1 MAMQAKKIVIVGGG
15 FAGVNLAKQLSGNSE
30 FQIIL
35 VDKNNYHFF
44 PPLLYQVATAFIET
58 SNITYPYRK
67 MFQAKKNIRFHYGTF
82 LKVNAAENTIDTDTG
97 SLRYDYLVLAMGTE
111 TNYFGMENVKAN
123 ALPMKSIDDALHL
136 RNRIL
141 LNMEKAAQTENEAE
155 RLKLTNIVIAGG
167 GPTGV
172 ELAGMIAEMGTKIMS
187 KDYPEM
193 QESKGKI
200 YLVNS
205 PANLLNVM
213 SVSSQQEA
221 KKTLE
226 KLGVIIKLNAAVK
239 DYKEQQVHLSDGEVL
254 DTSLL
259 IWTSGV
265 VAREV
270 KGLPDNSIGKAR
282 RVLVNEYNLVH
293 GTNNVFAI
301 GDMCLQFED
310 KNYPQG
316 HPQLAQVAIQQGKLL
331 AQNIKNISAS
341 KPMKKFQYNDKG
353 SMAIISKYN
362 AVVDFPKFF
371 LSGYFAWLTWLFIHL
386 IPIAGFRNKVKIF
399 YNWCAAMATNDPT
412 LRVIIRP
419 QVEKK

>member
-1 MAMQAKKIVIVGGG
+1 MNIKKIVIVGGG
-15 FAGVNLAKQLSGNSE
+15 FAGVNLAKQLSGNAE
-30 FQIIL
+30 FQITL

-44 PPLLYQVATAFIET
+44 SPLLYQVATAFIET

-67 MFQAKKNIRFHYGTF
+67 MFQTKKNIRFHYGTF
-82 LKVNAAENTIDTDTG
+82 LKVNAEENTIDTDTG
-97 SLRYDYLVLAMGTE
+97 SLMYDYLVLAMGTE
-111 TNYFGMENVKAN
+111 TNYFGIENIKAN

-141 LNMEKAAQTENEAE
+141 LNMEKAAQTPNKEE
-155 RLKLTNIVIAGG
+155 RLKLTTIVIAGG

-172 ELAGMIAEMGTKIMS
+172 ELAGMISEMGTKIVD

-193 QESKGKI
+193 QNLPGKI

-205 PANLLNVM
+205 PPNLLNVM
-213 SVSSQQEA
+213 SSSSQLEA

-226 KLGVIIKLNAAVK
+226 KLGVIVKVNTAVK
-239 DYKEQQVHLSDGEVL
+239 DYKDEKVYLSDGEIL

-265 VAREV
+265 IAREV
-270 KGLPDNSIGKAR
+270 KGLPATSIGNAR
-282 RVLVNEYNLVH
+282 RVLVNECNLVN
-293 GTNNVFAI
+293 GTNNIFAI

-310 KNYPQG
+310 KSYPRG
-316 HPQLAQVAIQQGKLL
+316 HPQLAQVAIQQARLL
-331 AQNIKNISAS
+331 AENIKNISAS

-353 SMAIISKYN
+353 SMAVISKYK

-371 LSGYFAWLTWLFIHL
+371 LSGYFAWLTWFFIHL

-399 YNWCAAMATNDPT
+399 YNWLIALISNDPS
-412 LRVIIRP
+412 LRVIVRP
-419 QVEKK
+419 QIEKI

>member
-1 MAMQAKKIVIVGGG
+1 MKAIKIVVVGGG
-15 FAGVNLAKQLSGNSE
+15 FAGVNFAKQLSNNPD

-58 SNITYPYRK
+58 SNITYPFRK
-67 MFQAKKNIRFHYGTF
+67 MFQNKKNIRFHYGTL
-82 LKVNAAENTIDTDTG
+82 LKVNPSENTIDTDTG
-97 SLRYDYLVLAMGTE
+97 SLDYDYLVLAMGTE
-111 TNYFGMENVKAN
+111 TNYFGIENVKAN

-172 ELAGMIAEMGTKIMS
+172 ELAGMIAEMGTKIVN
-187 KDYPEM
+187 KEYPEM
-193 QESKGKI
+193 QNSKGKI

-205 PANLLNVM
+205 PPNVLNVM
-213 SVSSQQEA
+213 SVSSQLDA

-226 KLGVIIKLNAAVK
+226 ELGVVLKLNTAVK
-239 DYKEQQVHLSDGEVL
+239 DYKNQQVQLSNGEVI
-254 DTSLL
+254 DTPLL

-265 VAREV
+265 IAREV
-270 KGLPDNSIGKAR
+270 KGLPEDSTGRGR
-282 RVLVNEYNLVH
+282 RILVNKYNLVH
-293 GTNNVFAI
+293 DTTNIFAI
-301 GDMCLQFED
+301 GDMCLQLEE

-331 AQNIKNISAS
+331 AINIKNIAAS
-341 KPMKKFQYNDKG
+341 KPIKNFQYNDKG

-371 LSGYFAWLTWLFIHL
+371 FSGYIAWLTWLFIHL

-399 YNWCAAMATNDPT
+399 YNWLIAMITNDPS

-419 QVEKK
+419 QIDKK

>member
-1 MAMQAKKIVIVGGG
+1 MKAKKIVVVGGG
-15 FAGVNLAKQLSGNSE
+15 FAGANFSKQLSNNPD

-58 SNITYPYRK
+58 SNITYPFRK
-67 MFQAKKNIRFHYGTF
+67 MFQNKKNIRFHYGTF
-82 LKVNAAENTIDTDTG
+82 LKVNTSENTIDTDTA
-97 SLRYDYLVLAMGTE
+97 SLAYDYLVLAMGTE
-111 TNYFGMENVKAN
+111 TNYFGIENVKEN

-136 RNRIL
+136 RNSML
-141 LNMEKAAQTENEAE
+141 LNMEKAANTENESE
-155 RLKLTNIVIAGG
+155 RFKLTTIVIAGG

-172 ELAGMIAEMGTKIMS
+172 ELAGMIAEMGTKIVN

-193 QESKGKI
+193 KNSKGKI

-205 PANLLNVM
+205 PPNVLNVM
-213 SVSSQQEA
+213 SVWSQLDA

-226 KLGVIIKLNAAVK
+226 KLGVILKLSTSVK
-239 DYKEQQVHLSDGEVL
+239 DYKNQQVQLSNGEVIN
-254 DTSLL
+254 TPLL

-265 VAREV
+265 IAREV
-270 KGLPDNSIGKAR
+270 KGLPENSTGKGR
-282 RVLVNEYNLVH
+282 RILVNGYNLVN
-293 GTNNVFAI
+293 GTNNIFAI
-301 GDMCLQFED
+301 GDMCLQSEEN
-310 KNYPQG
+310 NYPQG

-331 AQNIKNISAS
+331 AKNIKNMSAL
-341 KPMKKFQYNDKG
+341 KPLKNFQYNDKG

-371 LSGYFAWLTWLFIHL
+371 CSGYFAWLTWLFIHL

-399 YNWCAAMATNDPT
+399 YNWLIAMLTNDPS

-419 QVEKK
+419 QIEKK

>member
-1 MAMQAKKIVIVGGG
+1 MAAKKIVIVGGG
-15 FAGVNLAKQLSGNSE
+15 FAGVNFAKQLSNNPD

-58 SNITYPYRK
+58 SNITYPFRK
-67 MFQAKKNIRFHYGTF
+67 MFQNKKNIRFHYGQF
-82 LKVNAAENTIDTDTG
+82 LKVDSSENTIDTDTG
-97 SLRYDYLVLAMGTE
+97 SLSYDYLVLAMGTE
-111 TNYFGMENVKAN
+111 TNYFGIENLKEN

-136 RNRIL
+136 RNMIL
-141 LNMEKAAQTENEAE
+141 INMEKAARTENESE

-172 ELAGMIAEMGTKIMS
+172 ELAGMIAEMGTKIMN

-193 QESKGKI
+193 EKSKGKI

-205 PANLLNVM
+205 PQNVLNAM
-213 SVSSQQEA
+213 STWSQQDA

-226 KLGVIIKLNAAVK
+226 NLGVILKLKTAVK
-239 DYKEQQVHLSDGEVL
+239 DYKNQQVQLSNGEVI
-254 DTSLL
+254 DTPLL
-259 IWTSGV
+259 IWASGV
-265 VAREV
+265 IGREV
-270 KGLPDNSIGKAR
+270 KGLPENTTGKGR
-282 RVLVNEYNLVH
+282 RILVNGHNLVN
-293 GTNNVFAI
+293 GTNNIFAI
-301 GDMCLQFED
+301 GDMCLQLED

-331 AQNIKNISAS
+331 AKNIKNILAS
-341 KPMKKFQYNDKG
+341 KPVKNFQYNDKG
-353 SMAIISKYN
+353 SMAIISKNN

-386 IPIAGFRNKVKIF
+386 IPIAGFRNKIKIL
-399 YNWCAAMATNDPT
+399 YNWLIAMTTDDPA

-419 QVEKK
+419 KIERNNF

>member
-1 MAMQAKKIVIVGGG
+1 MNIKKIVIVGGG
-15 FAGVNLAKQLSGNSE
+15 FAGVNLAKQLSGNAE
-30 FQIIL
+30 FQITL

-44 PPLLYQVATAFIET
+44 SPLLYQVATAFIET

-67 MFQAKKNIRFHYGTF
+67 MFQTKKNIRFHYGTF
-82 LKVNAAENTIDTDTG
+82 LKVNAEENTIDTDTG
-97 SLRYDYLVLAMGTE
+97 SLMYDYLVLAMGTE
-111 TNYFGMENVKAN
+111 TNYFGIENIKAN

-141 LNMEKAAQTENEAE
+141 LNMEKAAQTPNKEE
-155 RLKLTNIVIAGG
+155 RLKLTTIVIAGG

-172 ELAGMIAEMGTKIMS
+172 ELAGMISEMGTKIVD

-193 QESKGKI
+193 QNLPGKI

-205 PANLLNVM
+205 PPNLLNVM
-213 SVSSQQEA
+213 SSSSQLEA

-226 KLGVIIKLNAAVK
+226 KLGVIVKVNTAVK
-239 DYKEQQVHLSDGEVL
+239 DYKDEKVYLSDGEIL

-265 VAREV
+265 IAREV
-270 KGLPDNSIGKAR
+270 KGLPATSIGNAR
-282 RVLVNEYNLVH
+282 RVLVNECNLVN
-293 GTNNVFAI
+293 GTNNIFAI

-310 KNYPQG
+310 KSYPGG
-316 HPQLAQVAIQQGKLL
+316 HPQLAQVAIQQARLL
-331 AQNIKNISAS
+331 AENIKNISAS

-353 SMAIISKYN
+353 SMAVISKYK

-371 LSGYFAWLTWLFIHL
+371 LSGYFAWLTWFFIHL

-399 YNWCAAMATNDPT
+399 YNWLIALISNDPS
-412 LRVIIRP
+412 LRVIVRP
-419 QVEKK
+419 QIEKI

>member
-1 MAMQAKKIVIVGGG
+1 MKTKKIVVVGGG
-15 FAGVNLAKQLSGNSE
+15 FAGVNFAKQLSNNPD

-58 SNITYPYRK
+58 SNITYPFRK
-67 MFQAKKNIRFHYGTF
+67 MFQNKKNIRFHYGTF
-82 LKVNAAENTIDTDTG
+82 LKVNPSKNTIETDTG
-97 SLRYDYLVLAMGTE
+97 SLAYDYLVLAMGTE
-111 TNYFGMENVKAN
+111 TNYFDIENAKAN

-136 RNRIL
+136 RNKIL
-141 LNMEKAAQTENEAE
+141 LNMEKAVQTENEAE

-172 ELAGMIAEMGTKIMS
+172 ELAGMIAEMGTKIMN
-187 KDYPEM
+187 KEYPEM
-193 QESKGKI
+193 QNSKGKI

-205 PANLLNVM
+205 PQNVLNVM
-213 SVSSQQEA
+213 SVSSQLDA

-226 KLGVIIKLNAAVK
+226 ALGVILKLNTAVK
-239 DYKEQQVHLSDGEVL
+239 DYKNQQVLLSNGEVI
-254 DTSLL
+254 DTPLL

-270 KGLPDNSIGKAR
+270 IGLPENSTGKGR
-282 RVLVNEYNLVH
+282 RILVNEYNRVN

-301 GDMCLQFED
+301 GDMCLQLEE

-331 AQNIKNISAS
+331 AKNIKNITAS
-341 KPMKKFQYNDKG
+341 KPIKKFRYNDKG

-371 LSGYFAWLTWLFIHL
+371 FSGYIAWLTWLFIHL

-399 YNWCAAMATNDPT
+399 YNWLIAMITNDPS

-419 QVEKK
+419 QIDKS

>member
-1 MAMQAKKIVIVGGG
+1 MKAKKIVIVGGG
-15 FAGVNLAKQLSGNSE
+15 FAGVDFAKQLSNNPDFE
-30 FQIIL
+30 IIL

-58 SNITYPYRK
+58 TNITYPFRK
-67 MFQAKKNIRFHYGTF
+67 MFQNKKNIRFHYGTF
-82 LKVNAAENTIDTDTG
+82 LKVNASENTIDTDSG
-97 SLRYDYLVLAMGTE
+97 SLGYDYLVLAMGTE
-111 TNYFGMENVKAN
+111 TNYFGIENVKAN
-123 ALPMKSIDDALHL
+123 ALPMKTIDDALHL
-136 RNRIL
+136 RNMIL

-172 ELAGMIAEMGTKIMS
+172 ELAGMIAEMGNKIVT

-205 PANLLNVM
+205 PANVLNVM
-213 SVSSQQEA
+213 SVSSQLDA

-226 KLGVIIKLNAAVK
+226 KLGVILKLSTSVK
-239 DYKEQQVHLSDGEVL
+239 DYTDQKVQLSNGEVI
-254 DTSLL
+254 DTPLL

-265 VAREV
+265 IAREV
-270 KGLPDNSIGKAR
+270 KGLPENCTGKGR
-282 RVLVNEYNLVH
+282 RILVNGYNLVN
-293 GTNNVFAI
+293 GTNNIFAI

-310 KNYPQG
+310 ENYPQG

-331 AQNIKNISAS
+331 AKNIKNMLVL
-341 KPMKKFQYNDKG
+341 KPLKNFQYKDRG

-362 AVVDFPKFF
+362 AVVDFPKLFF
-371 LSGYFAWLTWLFIHL
+371 SGYFAWLIWLFIHL

-399 YNWCAAMATNDPT
+399 YNWLIAMITNDPS

-419 QVEKK
+419 QIEHK